1 MTETFKSNSFPNVNI
16 LFNGKLYFFAK
27 KKVLL
32 IYYKQ
37 FVVNTKYKPLDVKTV
52 K

>member
-1 MTETFKSNSFPNVNI
+1 MTETFESKSFPNVNI
-16 LFNGKLYFFAK
+16 LLTVNYIFFEK
-27 KKVLL
+27 NLIRL